1 MSTSSILEPRE
12 IVEAKQPPD
21 ARDIRLLQMLA
32 DGETLLG
39 SAKLLGLTYA
49 SGKNLAHR
57 AYDRLGADNMTHAV
71 ALAMRRGFIQ

>member
-12 IVEAKQPPD
+12 VLQAKRPPD
-21 ARDIRLLQMLA
+21 AWDIRLLQMLA

-57 AYDRLGADNMTHAV
+57 AYDRLGADNATHAV
-71 ALAMRRGFIQ
+71 ALAFRRGLIQ